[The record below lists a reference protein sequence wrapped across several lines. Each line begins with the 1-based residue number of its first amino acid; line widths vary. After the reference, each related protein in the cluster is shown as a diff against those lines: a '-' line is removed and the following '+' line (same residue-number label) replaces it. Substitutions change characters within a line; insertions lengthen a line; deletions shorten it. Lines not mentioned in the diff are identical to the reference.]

1 MKKNKKKTL
10 VIALLLFAL
19 VGIAGYGVYSYYYT
33 IGTVNTPTATS
44 DSDENVINITGSFN
58 PRVESSSAESGVSGM
73 DQFLGNGGSIPLTC
87 PDKVGA
93 NETFTC
99 TASVTVRNSGS
110 TPIIVDYEDFNANV
124 SSNDATVSVV
134 SSNISWDY
142 PNEYNSYRTT
152 ISAGNSE
159 DLDIEVE
166 VKTGNSTSVASDEP
180 ELVTEPI
187 ASGSLNAYASFRLE
201 ARQQNN

>member
-44 DSDENVINITGSFN
+44 DTDENVINITGSFN
-58 PRVESSSAESGVSGM
+58 PRIADNNASSSSSSS
-73 DQFLGNGGSIPLTC
+73 DQFLGQGGSINLNC
-87 PDKVGA
+87 PEKVGA

-99 TASVTVRNSGS
+99 TASATVRNSGS
-110 TPIIVDYEDFNANV
+110 TPIRVEYEDFYPNVSSDNANV
-124 SSNDATVSVV
+124 SIE
-134 SSNISWDY
+134 SSSISWS
-142 PNEYNSYRTT
+142 NTSSSYTT
-152 ISAGNSE
+152 ISSGSSE
-159 DLDIEVE
+159 TIYIEVE
-166 VKTGNSTSVASDEP
+166 VKTGNSTSVASDQP

-201 ARQQNN
+201 AEQVNN

>member
-33 IGTVNTPTATS
+33 IGTVDTPTATS

-58 PRVESSSAESGVSGM
+58 PRIADNNASSSSSSS
-73 DQFLGNGGSIPLTC
+73 DQFLGQGGSINLNC
-87 PDKVGA
+87 PEKVGA

-99 TASVTVRNSGS
+99 TASATVRNSGS
-110 TPIIVDYEDFNANV
+110 TPIRVEYEDFYPNVSSDNANV
-124 SSNDATVSVV
+124 SIE
-134 SSNISWDY
+134 SSSISWS
-142 PNEYNSYRTT
+142 NTSSSYTT
-152 ISAGNSE
+152 ISAGSSE
-159 DLDIEVE
+159 TIYIEVE
-166 VKTGNSTSVASDEP
+166 VKTGNSTSVASDQP

-201 ARQQNN
+201 ARQINNN

>member
-44 DSDENVINITGSFN
+44 DTDENVINITGSFN
-58 PRVESSSAESGVSGM
+58 PRIADNNASSSSSSS
-73 DQFLGNGGSIPLTC
+73 DQFLGQGGSINLNC
-87 PDKVGA
+87 PEKVGA

-99 TASVTVRNSGS
+99 TASATVRNSGS
-110 TPIIVDYEDFNANV
+110 TPIRVEYEDFYPNVSSDNANV
-124 SSNDATVSVV
+124 SIE
-134 SSNISWDY
+134 SSSISWS
-142 PNEYNSYRTT
+142 NTSSSYTT
-152 ISAGNSE
+152 ISSGSSE
-159 DLDIEVE
+159 NISIEVE
-166 VKTGNSTSVASDEP
+166 VKTGNSTSVASDQP

-201 ARQQNN
+201 ARQINNN

>member
-44 DSDENVINITGSFN
+44 DTDENVINITGSFN
-58 PRVESSSAESGVSGM
+58 PRIADNNASSSSSSS
-73 DQFLGNGGSIPLTC
+73 DQFLGQGGSINLNC
-87 PDKVGA
+87 PEKVGA

-99 TASVTVRNSGS
+99 TASATVRNSGS
-110 TPIIVDYEDFNANV
+110 TPIRVEYEDFYPNVSSDNANV
-124 SSNDATVSVV
+124 SIE
-134 SSNISWDY
+134 SSSISWS
-142 PNEYNSYRTT
+142 NTSSSYTT
-152 ISAGNSE
+152 ISSGSSE
-159 DLDIEVE
+159 TIYIEVE
-166 VKTGNSTSVASDEP
+166 VKTGNSTSVASDQP

-201 ARQQNN
+201 ARQINNN

>member
-44 DSDENVINITGSFN
+44 DTDENVINITGSFN
-58 PRVESSSAESGVSGM
+58 PRIADNNASSSSSSS
-73 DQFLGNGGSIPLTC
+73 DQFLGQGGSINLNC
-87 PDKVGA
+87 PEKVGA

-99 TASVTVRNSGS
+99 TASATVRNSGS
-110 TPIIVDYEDFNANV
+110 TPIRVEYEDFYPNVSSDNANV
-124 SSNDATVSVV
+124 SIE
-134 SSNISWDY
+134 SSSISWS
-142 PNEYNSYRTT
+142 NTSSSYTT
-152 ISAGNSE
+152 ISAGSSE
-159 DLDIEVE
+159 TIYIEVE
-166 VKTGNSTSVASDEP
+166 VKTGNSTSVASDQP

-201 ARQQNN
+201 ARQINNN

>member
-1 MKKNKKKTL
+1 MEKKRDKKKVL
-10 VIALLLFAL
+10 VLGLLLFAV
-19 VGIAGYGVYSYYYT
+19 VGLAGYGVYSYYYT
-33 IGTVNTPTATS
+33 VGTVNTPSATS

-58 PRVESSSAESGVSGM
+58 PRVESSSAESGVSGV

-99 TASVTVRNSGS
+99 TAYATVRNSGS
-110 TPIIVDYEDFNANV
+110 TPIRVSYEDFYPNV
-124 SSNDATVSVV
+124 SSSDATVSVV
-134 SSNISWDY
+134 SSSISWS
-142 PNEYNSYRTT
+142 NTSSSYTT
-152 ISAGNSE
+152 ISSGSSE
-159 DLDIEVE
+159 TIYIEVE
-166 VKTGNSTSVASDEP
+166 VKTGNSTSVASDQP

-201 ARQQNN
+201 AEQVNN